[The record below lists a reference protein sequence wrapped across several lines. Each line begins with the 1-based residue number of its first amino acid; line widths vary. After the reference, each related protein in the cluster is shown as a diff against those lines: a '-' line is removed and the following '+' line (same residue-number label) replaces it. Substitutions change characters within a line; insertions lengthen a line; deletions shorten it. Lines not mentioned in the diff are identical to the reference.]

1 MTTTDDDHG
10 VTPQAMR
17 RALARAARGVALDES
32 EAAVLLTA
40 RGSDLEA
47 LCTTA
52 ARVRDAGLEAA
63 GRPGVVTYS
72 PKVFIPLTRLCRDRC
87 HYCTFVTTPNKLA
100 AEGQAPYLSPD
111 EVLALAAQGAAL
123 GCKEALFTLGDRPE
137 DRWPAAAQW
146 LDEKGY
152 DSTLDYVRAMA
163 VLVLEETGL
172 LPHLNPGVMSW
183 EEINRLKPVSPS
195 MGMMLETT
203 STRLFTERGQAH
215 YGSPDKDPA
224 VRLRVLEDAGRLNV
238 PFTTGLL
245 VGIGETVAERAES
258 VFALRKVARQYGH
271 VQEVIVQNFRS
282 KPDTAMRSVDDLGL
296 DEYLATIAVARVV
309 LGPKV
314 RVQAPPNL
322 VDLAEC
328 TALLGAGID
337 DWGGVSPLTPDHV
350 NPERPWP
357 SLERLRSV
365 TATAG
370 FSLAERLTVHPEY
383 VRAGEPWI
391 DPRVS
396 SHVAALATDD
406 GLAAAGRTPSGLPW
420 QEPDSGFASVGRT
433 DLHST
438 IDTDGRT
445 TDRRDDFDSVYGD
458 WDLLREIVAS
468 NGEDAGARDRDR
480 GAGAG
485 RSPEG
490 GVAVDGPG
498 SRVRNGRG
506 PLDAPPSGRRPTGD
520 ELAALRIASDAP
532 RSLTDEQ
539 ALTLMTADGE
549 ALREVCRIADDLRRE
564 TVGDEVTYVVNR
576 NINFTNVC
584 YTGCRFCAFAQRR
597 TDADAYSLSLDDVA
611 DRAEEAWRDGAT
623 EVCMQGGI
631 DPELPGTAYFDLA
644 AAVKARVPGMHV
656 HAFSPMEIV
665 NGAARTGMTFR
676 DWLVR
681 AKESGLDTIPG
692 TAAEI
697 LDDDVRWILTKGKLP
712 TSTWIDVVTTAHQVG
727 IRSSS
732 TMMYG
737 HVDNPAHWVTHLR
750 VLSRIQD
757 ETGGFT
763 EFVPLPFVHTSAPIY
778 LAGVARPGPTLRDNL
793 AVHAMARIM
802 LHGRIDN
809 IQTSWV
815 KLGVEGTQ
823 AMLRAGANDLGGT
836 LMEETISRMAGS
848 EHGSAKTVAELE
860 EMGAGIGRPVRQRT
874 TTYGYVDQVRSP
886 ATSP

>member
-1 MTTTDDDHG
+1 
-10 VTPQAMR
+10 VT
-17 RALARAARGVALDES
+17 LDES

-40 RGSDLEA
+40 RGEDLEA

-87 HYCTFVTTPNKLA
+87 HYCTFVTTPAKLA
-100 AEGQAPYLSPD
+100 AADEAPFLSPD
-111 EVLALAAQGAAL
+111 EVRSLASQGASL

-137 DRWPAAAQW
+137 DRWPAAAEW
-146 LDEKGY
+146 LDGSGY

-183 EEINRLKPVSPS
+183 EEINRLKPVAPS

-203 STRLFTERGQAH
+203 STRLFTEKGQAH
-215 YGSPDKDPA
+215 HGSPDKDPA
-224 VRLRVLEDAGRLNV
+224 VRLRVLEDAGRLSV

-245 VGIGETVAERAES
+245 IGIGESIAERAES
-258 VFALRKVARQYGH
+258 IFALRRVARQYGH
-271 VQEVIVQNFRS
+271 VQEVIVQNFRA
-282 KPDTAMRSVDDLGL
+282 KPDTAMRSSDDLAL
-296 DEYLATIAVARVV
+296 DEYLAAIAVSRIV
-309 LGPKV
+309 LGPKM
-314 RVQAPPNL
+314 RIQAPPNL
-322 VDLAEC
+322 VDLQEC
-328 TALLGAGID
+328 RGLLGAGVD

-365 TATAG
+365 TSVAG
-370 FSLAERLTVHPEY
+370 FELRERLTVHPEY

-391 DPRVS
+391 DPRIS
-396 SHVAALATDD
+396 GHVAALASDD
-406 GLAAAGRTPSGLPW
+406 GLAVEGRRPEGRPW
-420 QEPDSGFASVGRT
+420 QEPDGGFASVGRV
-433 DLHST
+433 DLHAA
-438 IDTDGRT
+438 IDTEGRRG
-445 TDRRDDFDSVYGD
+445 DRRADFDDVYGD
-458 WDLLREIVAS
+458 WDSLREAVAAPGPAS
-468 NGEDAGARDRDR
+468 VVVPVGATLTSEVKV
-480 GAGAG
+480 AL
-485 RSPEG
+485 
-490 GVAVDGPG
+490 GVAENNPQ
-498 SRVRNGRG
+498 
-506 PLDAPPSGRRPTGD
+506 A
-520 ELAALRIASDAP
+520 
-532 RSLTDEQ
+532 LTDEQ
-539 ALTLMTADGE
+539 ALTLMTAEGE
-549 ALREVCRIADDLRRE
+549 ALREVCRIADGLRRE
-564 TVGDEVTYVVNR
+564 VAGDEVTYVVNR

-611 DRAEEAWRDGAT
+611 DRAEEAWHLGAT

-644 AAVKARVPGMHV
+644 ASVKARVPGMHV
-656 HAFSPMEIV
+656 HAFSPMEIL
-665 NGAARTGMTFR
+665 NGAARTGLSFR
-676 DWLVR
+676 DWLTR

-697 LDDDVRWILTKGKLP
+697 LDDDVRWVLTKGKLP
-712 TSTWIDVVTTAHQVG
+712 SSTWIEVVTTAHEVG
-727 IRSSS
+727 VRSSS

-737 HVDNPAHWVTHLR
+737 HVDNPRHWVGHLR

-757 ETGGFT
+757 KATEGGFAGFT

-778 LAGVARPGPTLRDNL
+778 LAGVARPGPTMRDNL

-848 EHGSAKTVAELE
+848 EHGSAKTVEELE
-860 EMGAGIGRPVRQRT
+860 SIGAGIGRPVRQRT
-874 TTYGYVDQVRSP
+874 TTYGRVDQVTTR
-886 ATSP
+886 